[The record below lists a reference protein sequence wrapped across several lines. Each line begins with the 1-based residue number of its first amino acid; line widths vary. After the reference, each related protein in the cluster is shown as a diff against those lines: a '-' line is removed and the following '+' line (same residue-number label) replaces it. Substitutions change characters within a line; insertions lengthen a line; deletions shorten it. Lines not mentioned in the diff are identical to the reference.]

1 MIILNLTE
9 YEAKQVFF
17 NYGIPIPKGT
27 LISESKQTK
36 DNMNSLKPPYMV
48 KAQVPAG
55 GRGKAGGIIS
65 VSSVHEAEQAAAKLL
80 GTQIKNLLVKQVL
93 IEEKL
98 PVKKEL
104 YLGIT
109 VDRFN
114 RCYVALASA
123 VGGVEIEEVA
133 EKTPEAIFRDRVDS
147 QLGMPSFQALAI
159 AKQLGYSGSQLLE
172 LVTVIQKLFRAC
184 VESDAETTEINPL
197 VETVAGG
204 FVAADARMV
213 IDDNALFR
221 HPEYEAKQVQSL
233 SPDDTLALKHSLAY
247 VKLDGDIGVV
257 GNGAGLVMA
266 TLDLLIFFGGKPANF
281 LDVGG
286 GASTEAIT
294 AALVI
299 VLGDSATKA
308 VLVNVLGG
316 ITRCDDVARGI
327 VEAIK
332 ETNSKKP
339 VVVRLVG
346 TNQLEGQKI
355 LIDTGISVLGSMEEA
370 AKLAVAYAAE
380 GSGNG
385 DFG

>member
-1 MIILNLTE
+1 MIILNLIE

-36 DNMNSLKPPYMV
+36 DAANSLKLPYMV

-55 GRGKAGGIIS
+55 GRGKAGGVIS

-80 GTQIKNLLVKQVL
+80 GTQIKNFLVKQVL

-114 RCYVALASA
+114 RCYVVLASE

-133 EKTPEAIFRDRVDS
+133 EKTPKAIFRNRVDS
-147 QLGMPSFQALAI
+147 QLGMPSFQAIAI

-172 LVTVIQKLFRAC
+172 LVTVIQKLFRVC
-184 VESDAETTEINPL
+184 VESDAETAEINPL
-197 VETVAGG
+197 VETEAGG

-221 HPEYEAKQVQSL
+221 HPEYEAKQVQSF
-233 SPDDTLALKHSLAY
+233 SPDDALALKHNLAY

-266 TLDLLIFFGGKPANF
+266 TLDLLTFFGGKPANF

-299 VLGDSATKA
+299 VLADPATKA

-316 ITRCDDVARGI
+316 ITRCDEVARGI

-332 ETNSKKP
+332 ETNSRKP

-346 TNQLEGQKI
+346 TNQREGQKI
-355 LIDTGISVLGSMEEA
+355 LVDTGIFVLGSMEEA
-370 AKLAVAYAAE
+370 ARQAVAYAAE
-380 GSGNG
+380 GKR
-385 DFG
+385 

>member
-36 DNMNSLKPPYMV
+36 DSMNSLKPPYMV

-184 VESDAETTEINPL
+184 VESDAETAEINPL

-332 ETNSKKP
+332 ETNSNKL

-355 LIDTGISVLGSMEEA
+355 LIDSGISVLGSMEEA

-380 GSGNG
+380 GKR
-385 DFG
+385 